1 MNLVFHFL
9 EAGESS
15 NMLYKILTLKL
26 ELELG
31 YLETREREKQNAEGS
46 FIPHLIIALYAS
58 LSFFF

>member
-1 MNLVFHFL
+1 MNLVWRFL
-9 EAGESS
+9 EAGVSS
-15 NMLYKILTLKL
+15 NTLYRILTLKL